1 MKKIILFAV
10 IAVAVIGTSC
20 RKERTC
26 ECTSTSTSVTTVGGN
41 STTTTSTGTSKV
53 TKASQKK
60 KDFKLTET
68 CYGYKETYTNTFT
81 GGSSVT
87 TVDQTCELK

>member
-1 MKKIILFAV
+1 MKNIILFAAV
-10 IAVAVIGTSC
+10 AVAVIGTSC

-26 ECTSTSTSVTTVGGN
+26 ECTSISTTVTTVGGN

-53 TKASQKK
+53 TMASQKK
-60 KDFKLTET
+60 KDFRLTES
-68 CYGYKETYTNTFT
+68 CYGYKDTYTNTFT

-87 TVDQTCELK
+87 TVDQTCEVK